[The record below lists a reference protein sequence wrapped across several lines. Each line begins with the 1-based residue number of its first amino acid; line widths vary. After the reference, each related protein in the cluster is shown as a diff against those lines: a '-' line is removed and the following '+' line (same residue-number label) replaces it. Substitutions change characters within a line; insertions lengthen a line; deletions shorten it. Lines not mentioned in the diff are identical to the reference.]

1 VDTDL
6 VRPNPASQFPLPDGR
21 ALTSTSQ
28 VITFVARNL
37 EPLRGYHIF
46 MRALPEILRACPQA
60 EVVIV
65 GGDDVSYGAR
75 PQDGRSW
82 KEVFR
87 SEVADAVDW
96 RRVHFV
102 GRLSYDA
109 YLQLLQVSAAH
120 VYLTYPFVLSWSLVE
135 AMSAGCLIIAS
146 DTAPLR
152 DVVRHGDNGM
162 LVPFFDVRQLSAT
175 VVDALR
181 RPQAYGALRAR
192 ARATAVG
199 ALDRRDATRQV
210 LSLILGDRT

>member
-1 VDTDL
+1 
-6 VRPNPASQFPLPDGR
+6 
-21 ALTSTSQ
+21 
-28 VITFVARNL
+28 
-37 EPLRGYHIF
+37 
-46 MRALPEILRACPQA
+46 
-60 EVVIV
+60 
-65 GGDDVSYGAR
+65 
-75 PQDGRSW
+75 
-82 KEVFR
+82 
-87 SEVADAVDW
+87 
-96 RRVHFV
+96 
-102 GRLSYDA
+102 LSYDA